1 MVGRS
6 RSIVQRQGRILIL
19 QWRTERTCIG
29 LLGWLSPW
37 DAAAAKRSPN
47 AGSVRSPR
55 GADEATMTRAAR
67 PEERS
72 GRRLPSAK
80 RVARGDAMAG
90 DAEPPDDAWR
100 WSSTKVADRWMPC
113 FLRYAIAATG
123 RGRGAWSAC
132 APVPWWSE
140 LLGDELFRGSRSAG
154 GGAVGVPWPLFR
166 NEPCPRFQAAG
177 LTWGRARR
185 ELPIP
190 RRGMATGDEL
200 GMVSVTSAVTL

>member
-37 DAAAAKRSPN
+37 DAAAAAKRSPN

-55 GADEATMTRAAR
+55 AADGATMTRAAR

-72 GRRLPSAK
+72 GRRLSSAK

-113 FLRYAIAATG
+113 FLRYAIAAGASRAGTG
-123 RGRGAWSAC
+123 RTEERGA
-132 APVPWWSE
+132 
-140 LLGDELFRGSRSAG
+140 GRSRTVFL
-154 GGAVGVPWPLFR
+154 GGASF
-166 NEPCPRFQAAG
+166 
-177 LTWGRARR
+177 
-185 ELPIP
+185 
-190 RRGMATGDEL
+190 
-200 GMVSVTSAVTL
+200 